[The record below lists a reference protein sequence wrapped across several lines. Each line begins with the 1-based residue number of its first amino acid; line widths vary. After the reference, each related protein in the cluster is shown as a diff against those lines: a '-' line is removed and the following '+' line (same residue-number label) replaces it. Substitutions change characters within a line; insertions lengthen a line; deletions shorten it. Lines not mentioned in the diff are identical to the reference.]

1 MRKSTRLKHTEQVH
15 PVFAQEVLFISQAQ
29 SKKLISFHPLL
40 SKSILQKLRGEIHL
54 QFFAWHYL
62 DPLIFSDS
70 RKDFSNENPCGS
82 SPLTQGSQTAHS
94 SLRIVLDRSGNS
106 NMKRR
111 QLSLALCNVIK
122 RLCSRWYLACAS
134 TAEKRS
140 KQKALR
146 LLNSEHIGDL
156 CAHLHNSFLS
166 VARKGPFTTQPQPL
180 TMAGHKEMTPFSTP
194 ISPFAARKCCFVLL
208 L

>member
-1 MRKSTRLKHTEQVH
+1 MEEKQVKQKSKSCGNRFYRVVEPLKLERPLRSLVQRPTNALSLLWTRCRGS
-15 PVFAQEVLFISQAQ
+15 PPLFQHGAPSAALQAQ
-29 SKKLISFHPLL
+29 RKCSPRPLPAPRRPGAARCVRGGRWAER
-40 SKSILQKLRGEIHL
+40 RGEGDAPEH
-54 QFFAWHYL
+54 
-62 DPLIFSDS
+62 
-70 RKDFSNENPCGS
+70 
-82 SPLTQGSQTAHS
+82 
-94 SLRIVLDRSGNS
+94 
-106 NMKRR
+106 KRP
-111 QLSLALCNVIK
+111 
-122 RLCSRWYLACAS
+122 
-134 TAEKRS
+134 EKRS
-140 KQKALR
+140 KQKALC